1 LSKTRVQEG
10 FVITTVNGVEIK
22 NIDEFKA
29 AIANTK
35 DGKVRLDGIYP
46 GYEGNYTY
54 PLNLNEETE

>member
-1 LSKTRVQEG
+1 
-10 FVITTVNGVEIK
+10 VNGVEIK